1 MGSIIPLKT
10 NFIMMKFYN
19 REKEIEKLK
28 QIQIRSS
35 QNAQFTVL
43 TGRRRIG
50 KTQLLLKT
58 FENETILYFFVAK
71 KSETLLC
78 KDFQNELNEKL
89 QVPVLG
95 EVQSFTVLFEYILQL
110 SQKKNITLI
119 IDEFQEFFSVNASV
133 YSDMQRIWDLYH
145 TSSKINL
152 IVSGS
157 VISLMHK
164 IFENNKEPLFGRAQ
178 NFINLKAF
186 DTDTVK
192 KILKDHNPEYKPDD
206 LLALFSFTG
215 GVAKYIQLLMDNGAS
230 TKAKMISYMIEEN
243 SVFIN
248 EGKNTLVEEFGKEY
262 AIYFSILTCIAE
274 GKNSRSEIESVL
286 NKEIGGYLTKME
298 NDYKLIRKAT
308 PMFRESKTK
317 QVRYILEDNFLIFW
331 FRFIYKYSH
340 IIEIGAYNQL
350 QNIINRDYETYS
362 GTMLEKYFRTK
373 AAESRNYTGIG
384 SYWDR
389 KGETEIDFIA
399 VNEPEKKLVVAEIKR
414 NKNKISIN
422 KLKQKMGSLYAI
434 YPTLTDYETLFFAW
448 SLDDL

>member
-1 MGSIIPLKT
+1 M
-10 NFIMMKFYN
+10 
-19 REKEIEKLK
+19 
-28 QIQIRSS
+28 QIHTRSN

-58 FENETILYFFVAK
+58 FEQDTVLYFFVAR

-78 KDFQNELNEKL
+78 KDFQRELNEKL
-89 QVPVLG
+89 QIPVLG
-95 EVQSFTVLFEYILQL
+95 EVQSFAILFEYIMQL
-110 SQKKNITLI
+110 AQNRNISLI
-119 IDEFQEFFSVNASV
+119 IDEFQEFFAINASV
-133 YSDMQRIWDLYH
+133 YSDMQRIWDIYH

-157 VISLMHK
+157 AISIMLR

-178 NFINLKAF
+178 HFIHLKSF
-186 DTDTVK
+186 DTETIK
-192 KILKDHNPEYKPDD
+192 TILNDHNQQYTPDD
-206 LLALFSFTG
+206 LLALYSFTG
-215 GVAKYIQLLMDNGAS
+215 GVAKYIQLLMDNDAI
-230 TKAKMISYMIEEN
+230 TKSKMISFMTAEN
-243 SVFIN
+243 SPFIN
-248 EGKNTLVEEFGKEY
+248 EGKNTLIEEFGKEY
-262 AIYFSILTCIAE
+262 AIYFSILTCIAQ
-274 GKNSRSEIESVL
+274 GKNSRSELESTL

-298 NDYKLIRKAT
+298 NDYQLIRKAT

-317 QVRYILEDNFLIFW
+317 HVRYILEDNFLFFW

-340 IIEIGAYNQL
+340 MIEIGAYNQL
-350 QNIINRDYETYS
+350 QNIVNRDYETYS

-373 AAESRNYTGIG
+373 AAESKNYTAIG

-399 VNEPEKKLVVAEIKR
+399 VNEIDKNMTVAEIKR

-422 KLKQKMGSLYAI
+422 RLQQKMGRLFVLY
-434 YPTLTDYETLFFAW
+434 PPLTEYETQFIGW